1 MLGDVHVDRSDASIS
16 ALSASFSDL
25 LTRYAWGDIWTRPG
39 LDRRTRSCVTL
50 AMLVAVGR
58 FDELELKL
66 RGVRRNGLSDDEIG
80 EVLLQKAIYCG
91 VPAANFAFAIAKRAL
106 DLKDPKSGE

>member
-80 EVLLQKAIYCG
+80 EVLLQKVRRPSI
-91 VPAANFAFAIAKRAL
+91 AASPL
-106 DLKDPKSGE
+106 PTSLSPSPSGP